1 MEIHTAQMFGRN
13 EICTSIVLPVLLLCL
28 CTAGKGRET
37 MTLNASQKNC
47 CFRIKKKTSTQ
58 SKYVQT
64 IRQKVIIKKLKV
76 KKFKLTISNI

>member
-47 CFRIKKKTSTQ
+47 CFRIKKKSPLKASMFKQ
-58 SKYVQT
+58 QE
-64 IRQKVIIKKLKV
+64 KKSDNKKV
-76 KKFKLTISNI
+76 KS